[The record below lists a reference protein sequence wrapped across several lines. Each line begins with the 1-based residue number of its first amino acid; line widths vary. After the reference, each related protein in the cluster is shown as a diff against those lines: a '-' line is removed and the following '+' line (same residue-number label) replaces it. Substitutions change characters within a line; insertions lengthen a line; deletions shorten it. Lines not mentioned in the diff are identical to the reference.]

1 MEINY
6 SEFKINYTLLN
17 NKDYISYYSNAY
29 NINLQYYEDI
39 CLNYINSFKEDI
51 VKFKTDLIIVDKD
64 VDIKSIRATLNI
76 NLTNDIDMNYNIT
89 NIIINLAVPFLN
101 ITKNTIIENVII
113 DSYNEYN
120 DIIKSVFDNI
130 KNKLLY
136 QHDKK
141 SNILSYKYLVLK
153 GDILNTVLTILTQY
167 LQEIFLSKSNIKY
180 NTNNEIIVEMINID
194 TFKTQSVK
202 ILKEGNIFFP
212 NNNIFFKDLV
222 SLSVK
227 NDIKMQSEDDRI
239 FLLVDNIFNYSS
251 IINFNTGK
259 VNMVLQLKNSDN
271 RIYEILYKSSVNKII
286 ETFVTFKEYDKA
298 MLLPL
303 EECYISD

>member
-1 MEINY
+1 MEINQ

-180 NTNNEIIVEMINID
+180 NV
-194 TFKTQSVK
+194 
-202 ILKEGNIFFP
+202 LK
-212 NNNIFFKDLV
+212 
-222 SLSVK
+222 
-227 NDIKMQSEDDRI
+227 R
-239 FLLVDNIFNYSS
+239 
-251 IINFNTGK
+251 
-259 VNMVLQLKNSDN
+259 
-271 RIYEILYKSSVNKII
+271 R
-286 ETFVTFKEYDKA
+286 
-298 MLLPL
+298 
-303 EECYISD
+303 